1 MEYNNMKV
9 AELREESRKRGLTLE
24 SKGHKFTKAEL
35 IERLTKYDLE
45 NKDTQ
50 ADIDKKISE
59 CVAEEKE
66 TKKEKE
72 KENKTNNKVTKVYH
86 AENVE
91 NRISF
96 AKTIDE
102 IIEKYGHEKQQRV
115 YDENLMVGSLVVFM
129 HYVEAKDGNIY
140 KKLRTAK
147 VVGVNRKQ
155 RKVRVKTLL
164 GTELELLFS
173 DLFYIRKDDERSS
186 YPMDIKEFLRNKRT
200 EKGRALINEKLNY
213 NN

>member
-1 MEYNNMKV
+1 MKV

-35 IERLTKYDLE
+35 IERLTKHDEE

-59 CVAEEKE
+59 CVEVEKE
-66 TKKEKE
+66 TSEKKKEV
-72 KENKTNNKVTKVYH
+72 ENKKETSVVFNP
-86 AENVE
+86 E
-91 NRISF
+91 RISF
-96 AKTIDE
+96 AKNLNE
-102 IIEKYGHEKQQRV
+102 IIAKYGHEKPQDV
-115 YDENLMVGSLVVFM
+115 YDSNLMVGSFVVFL
-129 HYVEAKDGNIY
+129 HYVEAQDGNIY

-173 DLFYIRKDDERSS
+173 DLFYIRKPGKDGS
-186 YPMDIKEFLRNKRT
+186 YPMDIKTYLRNRRT
-200 EKGRALINEKLNY
+200 EKGAKAINEKFSRKAD
-213 NN
+213 

>member
-35 IERLTKYDLE
+35 IERLTKYDIE
-45 NKDTQ
+45 NKDAQ
-50 ADIDKKISE
+50 EDIDKKISE
-59 CVAEEKE
+59 CVEVAEE
-66 TKKEKE
+66 TKQ
-72 KENKTNNKVTKVYH
+72 ENKTNKVTKVYH

-91 NRISF
+91 NKISF
-96 AKTIDE
+96 AKTLDE

>member
-50 ADIDKKISE
+50 EDIDKKISE
-59 CVAEEKE
+59 CVEVTEE
-66 TKKEKE
+66 TKQ
-72 KENKTNNKVTKVYH
+72 ENKTNKVTKVYH

-96 AKTIDE
+96 AKTLDE

-115 YDENLMVGSLVVFM
+115 YDENLTVGSLVVFM

>member
-24 SKGHKFTKAEL
+24 SRGHKFTKAEL

-45 NKDTQ
+45 NKDAQ

-59 CVAEEKE
+59 CVEVKEE
-66 TKKEKE
+66 TKQ
-72 KENKTNNKVTKVYH
+72 ENKTNNKVTKVYH

-91 NRISF
+91 NKISF
-96 AKTIDE
+96 AKTLDE

>member
-35 IERLTKYDLE
+35 IERLTKYDIE
-45 NKDTQ
+45 NKDAQ

-59 CVAEEKE
+59 CVEVKEE
-66 TKKEKE
+66 TKQ
-72 KENKTNNKVTKVYH
+72 ENKTNKVTKVYH

-91 NRISF
+91 NKISF
-96 AKTIDE
+96 AKTLDE